1 MCYGTFLKKM
11 PETTNNESAITPG
24 LHRFAFATSAC
35 TVLLLMAGALVTSN
49 DAADSVPDWPLAYG
63 KIIPPLV
70 GGIRYE
76 YAHRLMAGTVAILTL
91 VLAILLAR
99 SGSRFFRN
107 LGFAALI
114 LVIAQAVLG
123 GMRVL
128 FHNPALTATI
138 HAILA
143 QIFFITVV
151 SLSLFTSRWWN
162 SAPPKLDDPASPP
175 LRTLSAITAA
185 AIFVQLI
192 LGAGFRHGAFGI
204 LPHIIGAFVVLFLSI
219 WTSRTVRV
227 RFGSVKQLRRWGVLL
242 MAFIGSQFLLG
253 IAAYWAVVQEIKAQQ
268 PNTTYVILT
277 VAHVLVGA
285 LTLAA
290 SVVLALSAFR
300 AIRNDATVSA
310 ATAVTGS
317 HATGS
322 SAEGSRA

>member
-1 MCYGTFLKKM
+1 M
-11 PETTNNESAITPG
+11 PEIANNESSLPPG
-24 LHRFAFATSAC
+24 LHRFAFVTSAA

-99 SGSRFFRN
+99 SGSRFLRN
-107 LGFAALI
+107 LGFTALI

-143 QIFFITVV
+143 QIFFVTVV
-151 SLSLFTSRWWN
+151 SVSLFTSQWWN
-162 SAPPKLDDPASPP
+162 SNLAKRDDPASPP
-175 LRTLSAITAA
+175 LRALSAITAA

-204 LPHIIGAFVVLFLSI
+204 FPHMIGAAVVLFLAI

-227 RFGSVKQLRRWGVLL
+227 RFGAIKQLRRWGILL
-242 MAFIGSQFLLG
+242 TSFIGAQFLLG

-268 PNTTYVILT
+268 PTTTYVILT

-290 SVVLALSAFR
+290 SVVLALSAFH
-300 AIRNDATVSA
+300 AIRGNATVSA
-310 ATAVTGS
+310 ATKVA
-317 HATGS
+317 GS
-322 SAEGSRA
+322 SAAGSQA

>member
-1 MCYGTFLKKM
+1 M
-11 PETTNNESAITPG
+11 PEIATDQMPQSNVSTG
-24 LHRFAFATSAC
+24 VHRLAFATSAC

-76 YAHRLMAGTVAILTL
+76 YAHRLMACTVAILTL
-91 VLAILLAR
+91 VLAITLAR
-99 SGSRFFRN
+99 AGSRFLRN
-107 LGFAALI
+107 LGLAALV

-128 FHNPALTATI
+128 FHDPALTATI

-143 QIFFITVV
+143 QIFFCTIV
-151 SLSLFTSRWWN
+151 SLTHFTSQWWN
-162 SAPPKLDDPASPP
+162 SDPAKLDDTAPPP
-175 LRTLSAITAA
+175 LRTLSAVTAA

-204 LPHIIGAFVVLFLSI
+204 LPHMIGAAVVLFLSI
-219 WTSRTVRV
+219 WTTRTVRV
-227 RFGSVKQLRRWGVLL
+227 RFGNVGQLRRWGILL
-242 MAFIGSQFLLG
+242 QAFIGTQFLLG
-253 IAAYWAVVQEIKAQQ
+253 IAAYWADLQEIKSAQ
-268 PNTTYVILT
+268 PTATYVILT

-290 SVVLALSAFR
+290 SVVLALSAFHV
-300 AIRNDATVSA
+300 IRTGATVSV
-310 ATAVTGS
+310 ATTVAGS
-317 HATGS
+317 AGATGS
-322 SAEGSRA
+322 RAEGSRA

>member
-1 MCYGTFLKKM
+1 M
-11 PETTNNESAITPG
+11 PEISNHDSAITPG

-35 TVLLLMAGALVTSN
+35 TVLLLIAGALVTSN

-91 VLAILLAR
+91 VLAVLLAR
-99 SGSRFFRN
+99 SGSRFLRN
-107 LGFAALI
+107 LGFTALV

-128 FHNPALTATI
+128 FHNPALTATV

-143 QIFFITVV
+143 QIFFVTVI
-151 SLSLFTSRWWN
+151 SLTLLTSRWWN
-162 SAPPKLDDPASPP
+162 SSPAKLDDPGSPP

-192 LGAGFRHGAFGI
+192 LGAGFRHGAFQI
-204 LPHIIGAFVVLFLSI
+204 LPHIIGAFLVLFLAI

-227 RFGSVKQLRRWGVLL
+227 RFGTVQHLRRWGVFL
-242 MAFIGSQFLLG
+242 ASFIGAQFLLG

-268 PNTTYVILT
+268 PTTTYVILT

-300 AIRNDATVSA
+300 AIKGNATVSA
-310 ATAVTGS
+310 AAKVAGS
-317 HATGS
+317 RT
-322 SAEGSRA
+322 EGSRA

>member
-1 MCYGTFLKKM
+1 MR
-11 PETTNNESAITPG
+11 EINNHESAITTG

-91 VLAILLAR
+91 ILAILLAR
-99 SGSRFFRN
+99 SGSRFLRN
-107 LGFAALI
+107 LGFTALF

-143 QIFFITVV
+143 QVFFVTVV
-151 SLSLFTSRWWN
+151 SLTLFTSQWWN
-162 SAPPKLDDPASPP
+162 SNPTKLDDPASPP
-175 LRTLSAITAA
+175 LRTLSAVTAA

-192 LGAGFRHGAFGI
+192 LGAGFRHGAFQI
-204 LPHIIGAFVVLFLSI
+204 LPHIIGAFVVLFLAI

-227 RFGSVKQLRRWGVLL
+227 RFGTVAHLRRWGILL
-242 MAFIGSQFLLG
+242 TSFIGTQFLLG

-268 PNTTYVILT
+268 PTTTYVILT

-300 AIRNDATVSA
+300 AINGNATVSA
-310 ATAVTGS
+310 ATKAAGS
-317 HATGS
+317 R
-322 SAEGSRA
+322 AEGSRA

>member
-1 MCYGTFLKKM
+1 M
-11 PETTNNESAITPG
+11 PEIAKNKSSLTSG
-24 LHRFAFATSAC
+24 LHRFAFATSAA

-99 SGSRFFRN
+99 SGSRFLRN
-107 LGFAALI
+107 LGFTALI

-143 QIFFITVV
+143 QIFFVTVV
-151 SLSLFTSRWWN
+151 SLTLFTSQWWN
-162 SAPPKLDDPASPP
+162 SNPTKLDDPASPP

-192 LGAGFRHGAFGI
+192 LGAGFRHGAFQI
-204 LPHIIGAFVVLFLSI
+204 LPHIIGAFVVLFLAI
-219 WTSRTVRV
+219 WTGRAV
-227 RFGSVKQLRRWGVLL
+227 RFGSVAHLRRWGILL
-242 MAFIGSQFLLG
+242 TSFIGTQFLLG

-268 PNTTYVILT
+268 PTTTYVILT

-300 AIRNDATVSA
+300 AIRGNATVSA
-310 ATAVTGS
+310 ATKVPGE
-317 HATGS
+317 
-322 SAEGSRA
+322 SAAGSRA

>member
-1 MCYGTFLKKM
+1 M
-11 PETTNNESAITPG
+11 PAITNNESAITPG

-76 YAHRLMAGTVAILTL
+76 YAHRLMAGTVAILTS

-99 SGSRFFRN
+99 SGSRFLRN
-107 LGFAALI
+107 LGFTALI

-143 QIFFITVV
+143 QIFFVTVV

-162 SAPPKLDDPASPP
+162 NNPDKLDDTASPP
-175 LRTLSAITAA
+175 LRTLSAITAG

-192 LGAGFRHGAFGI
+192 LGAGFRHGAFQI
-204 LPHIIGAFVVLFLSI
+204 LPHIIGAFVVLFLAI

-227 RFGSVKQLRRWGVLL
+227 RFGTVAHLRRWGILL
-242 MAFIGSQFLLG
+242 TSFIGTQFLLG

-268 PNTTYVILT
+268 PTTTYVILT

-300 AIRNDATVSA
+300 SINGNATVSA
-310 ATAVTGS
+310 ATKVGGS
-317 HATGS
+317 RT
-322 SAEGSRA
+322 EGSRA

>member
-1 MCYGTFLKKM
+1 MAEITKNG
-11 PETTNNESAITPG
+11 SAITPG

-99 SGSRFFRN
+99 SGSRFLRN
-107 LGFAALI
+107 LGITALV

-143 QIFFITVV
+143 QIFFVTVV
-151 SLSLFTSRWWN
+151 SLSLVTSQWWN
-162 SAPPKLDDPASPP
+162 SGPPKLDDPASPP

-192 LGAGFRHGAFGI
+192 LGAGFRHGAFQI
-204 LPHIIGAFVVLFLSI
+204 LPHIIGAFVVLFLAI

-227 RFGSVKQLRRWGVLL
+227 RFGTVPHVRRWGVLL
-242 MAFIGSQFLLG
+242 TSFIGTQFLLG

-268 PNTTYVILT
+268 PTTTYVVLT

-290 SVVLALSAFR
+290 SVVLALSAFHV
-300 AIRNDATVSA
+300 IRRDATVSA
-310 ATAVTGS
+310 ATKVT
-317 HATGS
+317 S
-322 SAEGSRA
+322 SRAEGSRA

>member
-1 MCYGTFLKKM
+1 M
-11 PETTNNESAITPG
+11 PGVSQTESAITPG
-24 LHRFAFATSAC
+24 LHRFAFTTSAA

-76 YAHRLMAGTVAILTL
+76 YAHRVMAGTVAILTL

-99 SGSRFFRN
+99 SGTRFLRN
-107 LGFAALI
+107 LGFTALI

-143 QIFFITVV
+143 QIFFVTVV
-151 SLSLFTSRWWN
+151 SLSLFTSKWWN
-162 SAPPKLDDPASPP
+162 SDPPKLDDPASPP
-175 LRTLSAITAA
+175 LCTLSAITAA

-192 LGAGFRHGAFGI
+192 LGAGFRHGAFQI
-204 LPHIIGAFVVLFLSI
+204 LPHIIGAFVVLFLAI
-219 WTSRTVRV
+219 WTSRIGTVAH
-227 RFGSVKQLRRWGVLL
+227 LRRWGILL
-242 MAFIGSQFLLG
+242 TSFIGTQFLLG

-268 PNTTYVILT
+268 PTTTYVILT

-300 AIRNDATVSA
+300 AIRGNATVSA
-310 ATAVTGS
+310 ATKVSGE
-317 HATGS
+317 